1 MVNQPAIRY
10 PFASNEHER
19 LREVR
24 EVLGPERDVD
34 PVLQK
39 IVERV
44 RVLLSSP
51 AALASVVEADHQWFL
66 ARVGVD
72 LESTPRGYSICSRA
86 IMSDRPLILPDT
98 KAHRE
103 FATHPAVVSE
113 PHVRFY
119 VGAPIILSS
128 GFRVGSLCGIDVE
141 PHDVPPSESV
151 EELEELAAE
160 VARHLEE
167 KHESRTCGGRRR
179 RAEIAADARTEFL
192 ALVGHELR
200 TPLTVLL
207 GNALLLRARIPGQ
220 TERRMVE
227 AIAASGKH
235 LHQLIERILQFS
247 SLEKGELFL
256 AEEQVY
262 FSDVIASAVVPME
275 PILNAAGR
283 QIAVSC
289 DLLESGFVGD
299 KEQVCLAL
307 SSLVANAVTHG
318 EGNVEVV
325 AGRAEDGTLRL
336 AVYDH
341 GRGLPDGQ
349 LEKCDR
355 PFTIGEDVDRRVKG
369 GLGLGLPLAKKLM
382 ELHGGSIRSG
392 SEQGRAVVEL
402 RLPAWRFA
410 DKIV

>member
-1 MVNQPAIRY
+1 
-10 PFASNEHER
+10 
-19 LREVR
+19 
-24 EVLGPERDVD
+24 
-34 PVLQK
+34 
-39 IVERV
+39 
-44 RVLLSSP
+44 
-51 AALASVVEADHQWFL
+51 
-66 ARVGVD
+66 
-72 LESTPRGYSICSRA
+72 
-86 IMSDRPLILPDT
+86 
-98 KAHRE
+98 
-103 FATHPAVVSE
+103 
-113 PHVRFY
+113 
-119 VGAPIILSS
+119 
-128 GFRVGSLCGIDVE
+128 
-141 PHDVPPSESV
+141 
-151 EELEELAAE
+151 
-160 VARHLEE
+160 
-167 KHESRTCGGRRR
+167 
-179 RAEIAADARTEFL
+179 
-192 ALVGHELR
+192 
-200 TPLTVLL
+200 
-207 GNALLLRARIPGQ
+207 
-220 TERRMVE
+220 MVE

-299 KEQVCLAL
+299 REQVCLAL

-392 SEQGRAVVEL
+392 LEQGRAVVEL

-410 DKIV
+410 DMIV